1 MLAVDTNVLLYA
13 ANADSPFHDPCR
25 SKLERWRRDPS
36 PTFLTWNVC
45 YEFLR
50 NATHSRVF
58 PRPWQVEPAMRFLDG
73 LLASPGFLLLTATP
87 RHQAVLAQTL
97 AELPGLQGSVLH
109 DLHTA
114 VLMREH
120 GVSQICT
127 KDRDFG
133 RFPFLTVI
141 DPLE

>member
-13 ANADSPFHDPCR
+13 ANADSPFHGPCR
-25 SKLERWRRDPS
+25 NQLERWRRDPS

-45 YEFLR
+45 YEFLK
-50 NATHSRVF
+50 NATHARVF
-58 PRPWQVEPAMRFLDG
+58 SRPWQVEFAMQFLQA
-73 LLASPGFLLLTATP
+73 LLAAPGFTLLTATP
-87 RHQAVLAQTL
+87 RHEAVLAQTL
-97 AELPGLQGSVLH
+97 AELPELRGGVLH

-120 GVSQICT
+120 GISQICT
-127 KDRDFG
+127 RDRDFD

>member
-13 ANADSPFHDPCR
+13 ANADSAFHEPCLR
-25 SKLERWRRDPS
+25 RLEGWRRDPS

-45 YEFLR
+45 YEFLK

-58 PRPWQVEPAMRFLDG
+58 PVPWEAGPAMRFLQA
-73 LLASPGFLLLTATP
+73 LLASPGFTLLTATP
-87 RHQAVLAQTL
+87 RHEAVLEQTL
-97 AELPGLQGSVLH
+97 AELPGLRGGVLH

-120 GVSQICT
+120 GISQICT
-127 KDRDFG
+127 RDRDFH
-133 RFPFLTVI
+133 RFPFLTVV
-141 DPLE
+141 DPLD

>member
-13 ANADSPFHDPCR
+13 ANADSELHEPCLR
-25 SKLERWRRDPS
+25 RLEGWRRDPS

-45 YEFLR
+45 YEFLK

-58 PRPWQVEPAMRFLDG
+58 RAPWEAETAMRFLQA
-73 LLASPGFLLLTATP
+73 LLASPGFTLLTATL
-87 RHQAVLAQTL
+87 RHEAVLAQIL
-97 AELPGLQGSVLH
+97 SELPDLRGGVLH

-120 GVSQICT
+120 GISQICT
-127 KDRDFG
+127 NDRDFH

-141 DPLE
+141 NPLD